1 MDIVLPPSNCSH
13 LWCHFLF
20 DKYTLSIENITNSF
34 QIKFKIR
41 MSLCRCA
48 APGEHP
54 HHFRVFP
61 DHVITW
67 PPRKVWTLVNDC
79 SCPYLI
85 FLFFFSPHRCQ
96 TNDRRLE
103 VTEAHPRLFS
113 PVVNRQ
119 IFVKLLHLT
128 HSWHWSRKI
137 TDHNKRPCRVIRTF
151 RRKS

>member
-20 DKYTLSIENITNSF
+20 DKYTLSIENITDSF
-34 QIKFKIR
+34 KIKFKIR

-54 HHFRVFP
+54 HHFRVFS
-61 DHVITW
+61 DHVTTKEGLNLGEW
-67 PPRKVWTLVNDC
+67 LLV
-79 SCPYLI
+79 SEHHFP
-85 FLFFFSPHRCQ
+85 FFFSPHRCQ

-103 VTEAHPRLFS
+103 VTEADPRLFS